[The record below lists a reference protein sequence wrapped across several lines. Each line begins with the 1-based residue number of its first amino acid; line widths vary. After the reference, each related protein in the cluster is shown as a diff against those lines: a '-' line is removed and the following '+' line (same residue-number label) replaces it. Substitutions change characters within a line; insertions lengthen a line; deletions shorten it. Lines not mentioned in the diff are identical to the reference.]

1 MIHVPREE
9 ALRYLGCRG
18 AAPDQATAA
27 LLEERIRAVEE
38 AADPRW
44 TALEVPLTLCPGG
57 AELGDW
63 SIRSEKLRA
72 HLEGCTAAL
81 LFGATLGVG
90 VDRLIARSAA
100 GRVAQA
106 AVDQAVAAALIEAVC
121 DDACDQLTKQYP
133 GKYLRPRFSPG
144 YGDFPL
150 TAQPELLR
158 RLDGPRK
165 IGLTATDS
173 CLLAPIKSVTAVI
186 GVADT
191 PGKCHAGGCA
201 TCSKT
206 NCAFRRDTK

>member
-1 MIHVPREE
+1 MIHVPRPE
-9 ALRYLGCRG
+9 ALRYLGCHGREPDG
-18 AAPDQATAA
+18 AAAA
-27 LLEERIRAVEE
+27 LLDACIQAVEE

-44 TALEVPLTLCPGG
+44 TALEVPLSLRPGG
-57 AELGDW
+57 VALGDW
-63 SIRSEKLRA
+63 SIQSEKLRS

-100 GRVAQA
+100 GQVARAAMDQA
-106 AVDQAVAAALIEAVC
+106 AAAALIEAVC
-121 DDACDQLTKQYP
+121 DDACDQLAKQYP
-133 GKYLRPRFSPG
+133 GRYLRPRFSPG

-158 RLDGPRK
+158 RLDAPRK

-186 GVADT
+186 GLADA

-201 TCSKT
+201 TCSKP
-206 NCAFRRDTK
+206 NCAFRRDTT

>member
-27 LLEERIRAVEE
+27 LLEARIQAVEE
-38 AADPRW
+38 AAAPRW
-44 TALEVPLTLCPGG
+44 TALEVPLTLRPGG
-57 AELGDW
+57 VELGDW

-72 HLEGCTAAL
+72 HLEGCTSAL

-121 DDACDQLTKQYP
+121 DDACDQLAGQYP

-150 TAQPELLR
+150 TDQPELLR

>member
-1 MIHVPREE
+1 MIHTPRRE

-18 AAPDQATAA
+18 TEPDEATAA
-27 LLEERIRAVEE
+27 LLDERTQAVEA

-44 TALEVPLTLCPGG
+44 TALEVPLTLLPDGG
-57 AELGDW
+57 ELGDW
-63 SIRSEKLRA
+63 SIHSEKLRA

-100 GRVAQA
+100 GQVARA

-121 DDACDQLTKQYP
+121 DDACDQLAGRYP
-133 GKYLRPRFSPG
+133 GRYLRPRFSPG

-150 TAQPELLR
+150 TDQPELVR

-165 IGLTATDS
+165 IGLTATDT

-186 GVADT
+186 GLSDT

-206 NCAFRRDTK
+206 NCAFRRDTT

>member
-9 ALRYLGCRG
+9 ALRYLGCGG
-18 AAPDQATAA
+18 AEPDEATAA
-27 LLEERIRAVEE
+27 LLEARIQAVEE

-44 TALEVPLTLCPGG
+44 TALEVPLTLRPGMV
-57 AELGDW
+57 ALGDW
-63 SIRSEKLRA
+63 SIRSEKLRS
-72 HLEGCTAAL
+72 HLEGCTSAL

-133 GKYLRPRFSPG
+133 SKYLRPRFSPG

-150 TAQPELLR
+150 TDQPELLR

>member
-1 MIHVPREE
+1 MIHTPRRE

-18 AAPDQATAA
+18 AEPDEATAA
-27 LLEERIRAVEE
+27 LLDERIQAVEA

-44 TALEVPLTLCPGG
+44 TALEVPLTPLPDGV
-57 AELGDW
+57 ELGDW
-63 SIRSEKLRA
+63 SIHSEKLRA

-100 GRVAQA
+100 GQVARA

-121 DDACDQLTKQYP
+121 DDACGQLAEHYP
-133 GKYLRPRFSPG
+133 GRYLRPRFSPG

-150 TAQPELLR
+150 TDQPELVR

-165 IGLTATDS
+165 IGLTATDT

-186 GVADT
+186 GLADT

-206 NCAFRRDTK
+206 NCAFRRDTT

>member
-9 ALRYLGCRG
+9 ALRYLGCGG
-18 AAPDQATAA
+18 AQPDEATAA
-27 LLEERIRAVEE
+27 LLEARIRAVEE

-121 DDACDQLTKQYP
+121 DDACDQLAGQYP

-150 TAQPELLR
+150 TDQPELLR

>member
-18 AAPDQATAA
+18 AQPDQATAA
-27 LLEERIRAVEE
+27 LLAERIRAVER
-38 AADPRW
+38 AAVPRW
-44 TALEVPLTLCPGG
+44 TALEVPLTLRPGMV
-57 AELGDW
+57 ELGDW

-191 PGKCHAGGCA
+191 PGKCHARGCA

>member
-44 TALEVPLTLCPGG
+44 TALEVPLTLRPGMV
-57 AELGDW
+57 ALGDW
-63 SIRSEKLRA
+63 SIHSEKLRA
-72 HLEGCTAAL
+72 HLEGCTSAL

-100 GRVAQA
+100 GKVAQA

-121 DDACDQLTKQYP
+121 DHACDQLTGQYP

-150 TAQPELLR
+150 TDQPELLR

>member
-1 MIHVPREE
+1 MIHVPRPE

-18 AAPDQATAA
+18 TAPDEATAA
-27 LLEERIRAVEE
+27 LLTERIRAVEN

-44 TALEVPLTLCPGG
+44 TSVEVPLTLRPGG
-57 AELGDW
+57 VELGDW
-63 SIRSEKLRA
+63 SVHSEKLRS

-100 GRVAQA
+100 GQVARA
-106 AVDQAVAAALIEAVC
+106 AVDQAAAAALIEAVC
-121 DDACDQLTKQYP
+121 DDACGQLAQRYP
-133 GKYLRPRFSPG
+133 GRYLRPRFSPG

-186 GVADT
+186 GVANT
-191 PGKCHAGGCA
+191 PGSCHAGGCA
-201 TCSKT
+201 TCSKP
-206 NCAFRRDTK
+206 NCAFRRDTT

>member
-9 ALRYLGCRG
+9 ALRYLGCGG
-18 AAPDQATAA
+18 AQPDEATAA
-27 LLEERIRAVEE
+27 LLEARIRAVEE
-38 AADPRW
+38 AAAPRW
-44 TALEVPLTLCPGG
+44 TALEVPLTLRPGG
-57 AELGDW
+57 VELGDW

-121 DDACDQLTKQYP
+121 DHACDQLAKQYP

-150 TAQPELLR
+150 TNQPELLR

>member
-18 AAPDQATAA
+18 AAPDQATTA
-27 LLEERIRAVEE
+27 LLEARIRAVEE
-38 AADPRW
+38 AAAPRW
-44 TALEVPLTLCPGG
+44 TALEVPLTLRPGG
-57 AELGDW
+57 VELGDW

-150 TAQPELLR
+150 TDQPELLR

>member
-1 MIHVPREE
+1 MIHTPRSE
-9 ALRYLGCRG
+9 ALRYLGFG
-18 AAPDQATAA
+18 SAQPDGATAA
-27 LLEERIRAVEE
+27 LLEARIRAVEG
-38 AADPRW
+38 AAEPRW
-44 TALEVPLTLCPGG
+44 TSLEVPLTLRPGG
-57 AELGDW
+57 VELEDW
-63 SIRSEKLRA
+63 YITSEKLRA

-121 DDACDQLTKQYP
+121 DHACHQLAGQYP

-150 TAQPELLR
+150 TAQPQLLR
-158 RLDGPRK
+158 RLDAPRK

-186 GVADT
+186 GVADA
-191 PGKCHAGGCA
+191 PGQCRAGGCA

-206 NCAFRRDTK
+206 NCAFRRDRT

>member
-1 MIHVPREE
+1 MIHTPRSE
-9 ALRYLGCRG
+9 ALRYLGYRG
-18 AAPDQATAA
+18 AHPDEATAT
-27 LLEERIRAVEE
+27 LLDERIQAVEG

-44 TALEVPLTLCPGG
+44 TSVEVPLTLRPGG
-57 AELGDW
+57 VELGDW
-63 SIRSEKLRA
+63 SIDSEKLRA

-100 GRVAQA
+100 GQVTRA
-106 AVDQAVAAALIEAVC
+106 AMDQAVAAALIEAVC
-121 DDACDQLTKQYP
+121 DDACDQLARRYS
-133 GKYLRPRFSPG
+133 GWYLRPRFSPG

-150 TAQPELLR
+150 TDQPELLR

-165 IGLTATDS
+165 IGLTATDT

-186 GVADT
+186 GLAKT

-201 TCSKT
+201 TCSKV
-206 NCAFRRDTK
+206 NCTFRRDAK

>member
-9 ALRYLGCRG
+9 ALRYLGCGG
-18 AAPDQATAA
+18 AQPDEATAA

-38 AADPRW
+38 AAEPRW
-44 TALEVPLTLCPGG
+44 TALEVSLTLRPGMV
-57 AELGDW
+57 ELGDW

-72 HLEGCTAAL
+72 HLEGCTSAL

-121 DDACDQLTKQYP
+121 DHACDQLAGQYP

-150 TAQPELLR
+150 TDQPELLR

>member
-1 MIHVPREE
+1 MIHTPRRE

-18 AAPDQATAA
+18 AEPDEATAA
-27 LLEERIRAVEE
+27 LLDERIQAVE
-38 AADPRW
+38 AASDPRW
-44 TALEVPLTLCPGG
+44 TALEVPLTPLPDGV
-57 AELGDW
+57 ELGDW
-63 SIRSEKLRA
+63 SIHSEKLRA

-100 GRVAQA
+100 GQVARA

-121 DDACDQLTKQYP
+121 DDACDQLAEHYP
-133 GKYLRPRFSPG
+133 GRYLRPRFSPG

-150 TAQPELLR
+150 TDQPELVR

-165 IGLTATDS
+165 IGLTATDT

-186 GVADT
+186 GLSDT

-206 NCAFRRDTK
+206 NCAFRRDTT